1 MYRGAG
7 QPIQEPS
14 CLWALMPKTL
24 VLGAWGFPE
33 ASCTRRV
40 SCVEW
45 LDVGLPHP
53 PIASWAFFPHGPLF
67 LGPRLLGA
75 GPGQPGCMARP
86 VPVCWLGGQVSTPGA
101 PGPSGGVSVAAQG
114 GPARGSV
121 PSFLSG
127 CQRPLWPCCLGHQ
140 GPCWSA
146 SEDGPC
152 TKISSESARGPPLTP
167 TLELGLPAGVC
178 RAAVAQ
184 QGGSCTPLTGCTC
197 LRVGG

>member
-53 PIASWAFFPHGPLF
+53 PIASWAFFPHGAAVSWAEA
-67 LGPRLLGA
+67 PR
-75 GPGQPGCMARP
+75 CWARP
-86 VPVCWLGGQVSTPGA
+86 
-101 PGPSGGVSVAAQG
+101 
-114 GPARGSV
+114 AR
-121 PSFLSG
+121 L
-127 CQRPLWPCCLGHQ
+127 H
-140 GPCWSA
+140 
-146 SEDGPC
+146 D
-152 TKISSESARGPPLTP
+152 
-167 TLELGLPAGVC
+167 
-178 RAAVAQ
+178 
-184 QGGSCTPLTGCTC
+184 
-197 LRVGG
+197 